1 MKHALLVI
9 AALSGLAAIIPAA
22 AQVPGGA
29 GDAVQVNGPDTPSQ
43 DKVICRST
51 QAIGSRLKPTR
62 VCKTARQWEAE
73 QMEQRRAVEKGQNE
87 RMTAG
92 AG

>member
-1 MKHALLVI
+1 MKAVYLTVVTA
-9 AALSGLAAIIPAA
+9 AALVAGVPVA

-29 GDAVQVNGPDTPSQ
+29 GVPVQANGPDTASQ
-43 DKVICRST
+43 DKVICRT
-51 QAIGSRLKPTR
+51 AQVIGSRLKPAKI
-62 VCKTARQWEAE
+62 CKTARQWEAD